1 MGNLIRKQNFRC
13 YDDCIMS
20 GCKGHTLQVNVQ
32 TTADI
37 MEVLIDGETLFTTDP
52 SKWEALLKAVDSL
65 DYSSFEVK
73 K

>member
-1 MGNLIRKQNFRC
+1 
-13 YDDCIMS
+13 MS

-37 MEVLIDGETLFTTDP
+37 MEVLVDGETLFTTDP
-52 SKWEALLKAVDSL
+52 SKWEALLKAVNSL
-65 DYSSFEVK
+65 DYSSYEVK